1 MNSIIYIIKQFL
13 TRNRSQILISK
24 ISNRFSNL
32 ISSSKT
38 DFNWLNN
45 NKSDLDDFLVKINS
59 DLFEE
64 SKRIHKEINDRANK
78 ILPALN
84 VKLGGGASDKL
95 LYFLVRSK
103 KPNVIIETGVAAGFS
118 SLSILKAIDFNKKGK
133 LYSSDFPYFRLKEP
147 EKYIGALIDR
157 SIYKNWELEIEGDSV
172 NIPRFL
178 NSIEKIDLFHYD
190 SDKSYNGKTK
200 TFELVKPKL
209 SNNSIVI
216 FDYIQDDNFFKN
228 LVVKNNYQ
236 FKIFKVGGKFIGLT
250 ERLK

>member
-1 MNSIIYIIKQFL
+1 MNNIINIIKQLL
-13 TRNRSQILISK
+13 TRNRSQILFSK
-24 ISNRFSNL
+24 ILNRFSNL
-32 ISSSKT
+32 ISSNKT

-45 NKSDLDDFLVKINS
+45 NKSDLDNFLIKIDS
-59 DLFEE
+59 DLLEE
-64 SKRIHKEINDRANK
+64 SKSIHKEINDRANK

-95 LYFLVRSK
+95 LYFMVRLK
-103 KPNVIIETGVAAGFS
+103 KPETIIETGVAAGFS

-147 EKYIGALIDR
+147 EKYIGVLVDR

-190 SDKSYNGKTK
+190 SDKSYGGKIK
-200 TFELVKPKL
+200 TFELVRPKL
-209 SNNSIVI
+209 SINSVVI
-216 FDYIQDDNFFKN
+216 FDDIQDDNFFKN
-228 LVVKNNYQ
+228 LVINNNYE
-236 FKIFKVGGKFIGLT
+236 FKIFKVDNKFIGLI
-250 ERLK
+250 ESLK